1 MATVVRCVR
10 GVKAREQE
18 RERGGTHGVEAKM
31 VRMASRWLGRLVGA
45 APPVNSPLSHCF
57 FLISFSK
64 SLNAIFEALATFFR
78 S

>member
-1 MATVVRCVR
+1 
-10 GVKAREQE
+10 
-18 RERGGTHGVEAKM
+18 VEAKM